1 MIGSQ
6 QLGKRVAVRRKF
18 DVVNGRQRYTDVTGE
33 LCELDSKQLQV
44 KRDSGEVV
52 TILWADV
59 VAGKQI
65 PPKVQ
70 RRRP

>member
-1 MIGSQ
+1 MIDSQ

-18 DVVNGRQRYTDVTGE
+18 DVVDGRQRYTDVTGE
-33 LCELDSKQLQV
+33 LCELTKDQLRV
-44 KRDSGEVV
+44 RRDNGEVV
-52 TILWADV
+52 TIVWADF

-70 RRRP
+70 RRP